1 MSGRPRTELKDPKIA
16 NQILTLLNED
26 LPVRE
31 IARRVGV
38 NRNTVRNIVNRY
50 IFRNEHRPEVA
61 IVAPSGPYVRCP
73 TCGGKVQM
81 PCVACGA
88 LNV

>member
-1 MSGRPRTELKDPKIA
+1 MSGRPRAEVQNPQLADDI
-16 NQILTLLNED
+16 ITLLNED

-38 NRNTVRNIVNRY
+38 NRNTVRNVVNRY
-50 IFRNEHRPEVA
+50 VFRSEQRPEVA

-88 LNV
+88 LK